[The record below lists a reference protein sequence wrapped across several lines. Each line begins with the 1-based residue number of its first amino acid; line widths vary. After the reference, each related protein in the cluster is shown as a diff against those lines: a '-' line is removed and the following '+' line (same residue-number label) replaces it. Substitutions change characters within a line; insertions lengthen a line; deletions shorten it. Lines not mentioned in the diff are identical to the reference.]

1 VWFGVIMRNGALSV
15 DERLRWLALIAGVAM
30 VVSVVLTARVP
41 RGMGLASA
49 DVVFLAAPTGELG
62 VSPVGA
68 FLSGTGLEPSS
79 ESRGHLAVTNQTGKR
94 LSVRVRALPE
104 SRDLDAALRVE
115 IASDGRRLFDGT
127 LGDLRRGA
135 DVAVDP
141 GVTARLDFHAW
152 LPQSLR
158 DGYRGRVVSVT
169 FDLGSRAVDA

>member
-1 VWFGVIMRNGALSV
+1 MRNGALSI

-41 RGMGLASA
+41 RGTGMASA

-68 FLSGTGLEPSS
+68 FLSGTGLVPSS

-94 LSVRVRALPE
+94 LSVLVRALPE
-104 SRDLDAALRVE
+104 SGDLDAVLRVQ

-141 GVTARLDFHAW
+141 GVTARLDLRAW
-152 LPQSLR
+152 LPKSLR
-158 DGYRGRVVSVT
+158 DGYQGRVVSVT